1 MRPSTQGAK
10 VAGDWTDSRLEIDP
24 TPSQVREDDPLCASS
39 FHSCSAYNNSPVRSL
54 FIPLRSREMMFQRM
68 SPLGS

>member
-24 TPSQVREDDPLCASS
+24 TPSQVREHDPLCAFS
-39 FHSCSAYNNSPVRSL
+39 
-54 FIPLRSREMMFQRM
+54 FIPLHIPVDLVNFSDSFD
-68 SPLGS
+68 L